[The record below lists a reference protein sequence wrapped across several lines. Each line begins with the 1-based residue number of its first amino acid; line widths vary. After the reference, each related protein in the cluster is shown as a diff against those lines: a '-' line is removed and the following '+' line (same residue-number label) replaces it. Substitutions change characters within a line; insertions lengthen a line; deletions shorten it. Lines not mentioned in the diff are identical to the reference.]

1 MGRDDLDSYVATNR
15 HSLVA
20 FVKRKLAETAH
31 RDSEDIVQDV
41 MVSILDGPG
50 ITEPIVSLSAYVFR
64 ALRNRIIDEYRRPR
78 KAMLSMDEERE
89 GELTLAET
97 IADCRYQPENDM
109 KRTAAAEEIM
119 EAINSLP
126 KKQREV
132 IIATELNDI
141 PIKTLAKRT
150 KTPQGTLLAR
160 KHRGLKAI
168 RDKYAHIRE
177 EYHGNG

>member
-1 MGRDDLDSYVATNR
+1 MGRDDLNSYVASNH

-20 FVKRKLAETAH
+20 FVSRKLAETAH

-50 ITEPIVSLSAYVFR
+50 ITEPILSISAYIFR

-78 KAMLSMDEERE
+78 KVVLSMDEEKE
-89 GELTLAET
+89 GEPTLAET
-97 IADCRYQPENDM
+97 ITDGRYQPENDL

-126 KKQREV
+126 AKQREV
-132 IIATELNDI
+132 IIATEFNDI
-141 PIKTLAKRT
+141 PIKALAKRT

-160 KHRGLKAI
+160 KHRGIKAI
-168 RDKYAHIRE
+168 REKYAHIRE

>member
-1 MGRDDLDSYVATNR
+1 MGRDELNSYVATN
-15 HSLVA
+15 HNSLVA

-50 ITEPIVSLSAYVFR
+50 IAEPIVSLSAYVFR
-64 ALRNRIIDEYRRPR
+64 ALRNRIIDEYRKPR
-78 KAMLSMDEERE
+78 KAVLSMDEERE

-97 IADCRYQPENDM
+97 ITDGRYQPENDLR
-109 KRTAAAEEIM
+109 RTATATEIM

-132 IIATELNDI
+132 IIATEFNDI

-160 KHRGLKAI
+160 KHRGIRAI
-168 RDKYAHIRE
+168 RKKYAHLRE